1 MTVELRDEHRQRIA
15 TVTATLTLALDRV
28 HPVPPLR
35 LVEEARQ
42 THVEG
47 ARSLQVAETG
57 DISQIGNL
65 EIVPGQIDLFVQEL
79 D

>member
-1 MTVELRDEHRQRIA
+1 MEAGKLHCARAHSYAVIEG
-15 TVTATLTLALDRV
+15 
-28 HPVPPLR
+28 VPIL